1 MKGVISL
8 KKRIIPLVLLLAML
22 LSLPAYA
29 ASPRVMTILPAISFD
44 GTTANCRV
52 SVSADR
58 STDQI
63 SAVIQLWNGST
74 GLVLAL
80 MVALSSVCFAEEFDF
95 SNLKKSV
102 DSNSW
107 SYIGSA
113 TKDSATENGELKITK
128 MYDADGNET
137 SLYSQVYAKATS
149 SGTSTL
155 VTSGSW
161 YDVPIPSSFQAASK
175 SVSLYCKGHIPWID
189 CKISGYWNVH

>member
-1 MKGVISL
+1 MAKIE
-8 KKRIIPLVLLLAML
+8 KRF
-22 LSLPAYA
+22 LS
-29 ASPRVMTILPAISFD
+29 F
-44 GTTANCRV
+44 
-52 SVSADR
+52 
-58 STDQI
+58 
-63 SAVIQLWNGST
+63 

-161 YDVPIPSSFQAASK
+161 YDVPFPPLFRQLAKVLACTARGTFLGSIAK
-175 SVSLYCKGHIPWID
+175 SPVTGTYID
-189 CKISGYWNVH
+189 FTPVHQ

>member
-1 MKGVISL
+1 MAKIE
-8 KKRIIPLVLLLAML
+8 KRF
-22 LSLPAYA
+22 LS
-29 ASPRVMTILPAISFD
+29 F
-44 GTTANCRV
+44 
-52 SVSADR
+52 
-58 STDQI
+58 
-63 SAVIQLWNGST
+63 

-80 MVALSSVCFAEEFDF
+80 MVALSSVCFAEEFNF

-161 YDVPIPSSFQAASK
+161 YDVPIPSSFQGASK

>member
-1 MKGVISL
+1 
-8 KKRIIPLVLLLAML
+8 
-22 LSLPAYA
+22 
-29 ASPRVMTILPAISFD
+29 MTPFIRLRSKTNERGHFFEK
-44 GTTANCRV
+44 TNY
-52 SVSADR
+52 SACTIAR
-58 STDQI
+58 H
-63 SAVIQLWNGST
+63 A
-74 GLVLAL
+74 

>member
-1 MKGVISL
+1 MAKIE
-8 KKRIIPLVLLLAML
+8 KRF
-22 LSLPAYA
+22 LS
-29 ASPRVMTILPAISFD
+29 F
-44 GTTANCRV
+44 
-52 SVSADR
+52 
-58 STDQI
+58 
-63 SAVIQLWNGST
+63 

-175 SVSLYCKGHIPWID
+175 SVSLYCKGTFLGSIAKSPVTGTYID
-189 CKISGYWNVH
+189 FTPVHQ

>member
-1 MKGVISL
+1 MISDETL
-8 KKRIIPLVLLLAML
+8 KKATAEADQAIRD
-22 LSLPAYA
+22 SLPAPA
-29 ASPRVMTILPAISFD
+29 ECEHEFSPSFQRKMRR
-44 GTTANCRV
+44 TFRKA
-52 SVSADR
+52 
-58 STDQI
+58 
-63 SAVIQLWNGST
+63 
-74 GLVLAL
+74 
-80 MVALSSVCFAEEFDF
+80 
-95 SNLKKSV
+95 K
-102 DSNSW
+102 
-107 SYIGSA
+107 Y
-113 TKDSATENGELKITK
+113 GELKITK

>member
-1 MKGVISL
+1 MGEQRGL
-8 KKRIIPLVLLLAML
+8 APLLTVDLAPVTVEL
-22 LSLPAYA
+22 NLRESGARFP
-29 ASPRVMTILPAISFD
+29 
-44 GTTANCRV
+44 CK
-52 SVSADR
+52 
-58 STDQI
+58 
-63 SAVIQLWNGST
+63 W
-74 GLVLAL
+74 
-80 MVALSSVCFAEEFDF
+80 SSVLEIY
-95 SNLKKSV
+95 S
-102 DSNSW
+102 
-107 SYIGSA
+107 SA

>member
-1 MKGVISL
+1 MAKIE
-8 KKRIIPLVLLLAML
+8 KRF
-22 LSLPAYA
+22 LS
-29 ASPRVMTILPAISFD
+29 F
-44 GTTANCRV
+44 
-52 SVSADR
+52 
-58 STDQI
+58 
-63 SAVIQLWNGST
+63 

-161 YDVPIPSSFQAASK
+161 YDVPIPSSFRQLAKVLACTARGTFLGSIAK
-175 SVSLYCKGHIPWID
+175 SPVTGTYID
-189 CKISGYWNVH
+189 FTPVHQ

>member
-1 MKGVISL
+1 MAKIE
-8 KKRIIPLVLLLAML
+8 KRF
-22 LSLPAYA
+22 LS
-29 ASPRVMTILPAISFD
+29 F
-44 GTTANCRV
+44 
-52 SVSADR
+52 
-58 STDQI
+58 
-63 SAVIQLWNGST
+63 

-80 MVALSSVCFAEEFDF
+80 MVALSSVCFAEEFNF

-155 VTSGSW
+155 VTS
-161 YDVPIPSSFQAASK
+161 
-175 SVSLYCKGHIPWID
+175 SL
-189 CKISGYWNVH
+189 

>member
-1 MKGVISL
+1 MAKIE
-8 KKRIIPLVLLLAML
+8 KRF
-22 LSLPAYA
+22 LS
-29 ASPRVMTILPAISFD
+29 F
-44 GTTANCRV
+44 
-52 SVSADR
+52 
-58 STDQI
+58 
-63 SAVIQLWNGST
+63 

-155 VTSGSW
+155 VTSGSCTMFPFPPLFRQLAK
-161 YDVPIPSSFQAASK
+161 VLACTARGTFLGSIAK
-175 SVSLYCKGHIPWID
+175 SPVTGTYID
-189 CKISGYWNVH
+189 FTPVHQ

>member
-1 MKGVISL
+1 M

>member
-74 GLVLAL
+74 RIARWTDSGTGYLAMFFYLIIKIHGLVNTRWEII
-80 MVALSSVCFAEEFDF
+80 SV
-95 SNLKKSV
+95 
-102 DSNSW
+102 NS
-107 SYIGSA
+107 
-113 TKDSATENGELKITK
+113 
-128 MYDADGNET
+128 
-137 SLYSQVYAKATS
+137 
-149 SGTSTL
+149 
-155 VTSGSW
+155 
-161 YDVPIPSSFQAASK
+161 
-175 SVSLYCKGHIPWID
+175 
-189 CKISGYWNVH
+189 

>member
-1 MKGVISL
+1 MISEEML
-8 KKRIIPLVLLLAML
+8 KKAAAEAEQAIRD
-22 LSLPAYA
+22 SLPAPA
-29 ASPRVMTILPAISFD
+29 ACKHEFSPSFQRKMRRAFRKAKHPIIYKFPKYVASFVLVAIL
-44 GTTANCRV
+44 T
-52 SVSADR
+52 
-58 STDQI
+58 
-63 SAVIQLWNGST
+63 
-74 GLVLAL
+74 
-80 MVALSSVCFAEEFDF
+80 SSIWLTVDF

>member
-1 MKGVISL
+1 MAKIE
-8 KKRIIPLVLLLAML
+8 KRF
-22 LSLPAYA
+22 LS
-29 ASPRVMTILPAISFD
+29 F
-44 GTTANCRV
+44 
-52 SVSADR
+52 
-58 STDQI
+58 
-63 SAVIQLWNGST
+63 

-80 MVALSSVCFAEEFDF
+80 MVALSSVCFAEEFNF

-175 SVSLYCKGHIPWID
+175 SVSLE
-189 CKISGYWNVH
+189 

>member
-1 MKGVISL
+1 MAKIE
-8 KKRIIPLVLLLAML
+8 KRF
-22 LSLPAYA
+22 LS
-29 ASPRVMTILPAISFD
+29 F
-44 GTTANCRV
+44 
-52 SVSADR
+52 
-58 STDQI
+58 
-63 SAVIQLWNGST
+63 

-80 MVALSSVCFAEEFDF
+80 MVALSSVCFAEEFNF

-175 SVSLYCKGHIPWID
+175 SGTFLGSIAKSPVTGTYID
-189 CKISGYWNVH
+189 FTPVHQ

>member
-1 MKGVISL
+1 MAKIE
-8 KKRIIPLVLLLAML
+8 KRF
-22 LSLPAYA
+22 LS
-29 ASPRVMTILPAISFD
+29 F
-44 GTTANCRV
+44 
-52 SVSADR
+52 
-58 STDQI
+58 
-63 SAVIQLWNGST
+63 

-80 MVALSSVCFAEEFDF
+80 MVALSSVCFAEEFNF

-175 SVSLYCKGHIPWID
+175 SVSLYCKGTFLGSIAKSPVTGTYID
-189 CKISGYWNVH
+189 FTPVHQ

>member
-8 KKRIIPLVLLLAML
+8 KKRIIPLILLLAML
-22 LSLPAYA
+22 LSLSAYA

-44 GTTANCRV
+44 GTT
-52 SVSADR
+52 
-58 STDQI
+58 
-63 SAVIQLWNGST
+63 
-74 GLVLAL
+74 
-80 MVALSSVCFAEEFDF
+80 VCFAEEFNF